1 MDFRAV
7 SELEETNWAISI
19 MPRTYNKTGRHAK
32 ANQRK
37 QMYVYVD
44 KWVELH
50 SELNKLREI
59 VENLQKLANSTK
71 LDTKWL
77 HLRNNAELGVQLNT

>member
-1 MDFRAV
+1 
-7 SELEETNWAISI
+7 

-59 VENLQKLANSTK
+59 VNTLKELAQNSTK
-71 LDTKWL
+71 
-77 HLRNNAELGVQLNT
+77 

>member
-1 MDFRAV
+1 MSRK
-7 SELEETNWAISI
+7 
-19 MPRTYNKTGRHAK
+19 YNKTGKFAK

-50 SELNKLREI
+50 TELQELRKQ
-59 VENLQKLANSTK
+59 VEELKATK
-71 LDTKWL
+71 
-77 HLRNNAELGVQLNT
+77 